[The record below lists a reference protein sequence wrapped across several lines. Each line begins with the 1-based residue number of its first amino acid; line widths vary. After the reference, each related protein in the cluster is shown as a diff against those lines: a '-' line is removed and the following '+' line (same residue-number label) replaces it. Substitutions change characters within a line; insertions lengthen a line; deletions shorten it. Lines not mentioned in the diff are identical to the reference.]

1 MPREHPKKWQ
11 KDQKKGFLD
20 HLKFHFMLKGLHLLG
35 GRDEIFF
42 WVIQNFTLCLEV
54 RGGKRSRMS
63 ELNGAFSIHIPIFLN
78 VLSLYL
84 EIFLCTPQVLSVS
97 NSISSDLTFEIELQ
111 ARTGVNQK
119 EFIHIS
125 EGEFLYLY
133 LSRKVGFYSHHHY
146 Y

>member
-1 MPREHPKKWQ
+1 
-11 KDQKKGFLD
+11 
-20 HLKFHFMLKGLHLLG
+20 MLKGLHLLG

-97 NSISSDLTFEIELQ
+97 NSISSDLALLWLWHRPAATAPIGPLAWEPPY
-111 ARTGVNQK
+111 ATGAAPEKAKKQKKKQQKK
-119 EFIHIS
+119 EFQHTNFG
-125 EGEFLYLY
+125 EGGTQTF
-133 LSRKVGFYSHHHY
+133 RP
-146 Y
+146 